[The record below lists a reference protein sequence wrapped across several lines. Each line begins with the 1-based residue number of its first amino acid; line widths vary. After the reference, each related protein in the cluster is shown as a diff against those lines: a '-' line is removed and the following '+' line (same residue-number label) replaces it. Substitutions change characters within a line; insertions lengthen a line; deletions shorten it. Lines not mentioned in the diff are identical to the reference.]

1 MIKSF
6 RLRLTVWYVTF
17 FSLLFVLFGVFFYG
31 VLARD
36 LAARLDETLSS
47 EVNTAASL
55 FEDELGEMHGDPFKA
70 ASEAVVEMRLRG
82 GRAAV
87 FAYGRLLAASGPVS
101 QPDFEALAA
110 QAEAAPAVDV
120 LLAAPR
126 IGRDGARAASHRMT
140 ANGRDYLILAVEPL
154 DAIAGDLRVVRRTF
168 WIALPLLIG
177 LAGIGGFLVATR
189 SLAPLNSMAA
199 QARQITGSNLDA
211 RLEIGDAAQELAVL
225 AASFNELLSRLDQSF
240 ETMRRFVADASHE
253 LRTPLSVIRG
263 EADVALSHDRGAAE
277 YRESLGIILDESR
290 RLSRLVDDLLNLAR
304 ADSRHTTLQ
313 VEEFYLNDLV
323 AECCRSVQTLAGAR
337 GIRLECPAE
346 EDVTIRGDEELLRR
360 LVMNLLDNA
369 IRYTPAGGRVS
380 ASLEVSG
387 PKILIRVSD
396 TGIGIPPEAAPH
408 VFDRFF
414 RADKARSRQDG
425 GFGLG
430 LAIVKWIA
438 ESHHGAVEL
447 TSTLGSGSAF
457 TVTLPR

>member
-1 MIKSF
+1 
-6 RLRLTVWYVTF
+6 
-17 FSLLFVLFGVFFYG
+17 
-31 VLARD
+31 
-36 LAARLDETLSS
+36 
-47 EVNTAASL
+47 
-55 FEDELGEMHGDPFKA
+55 
-70 ASEAVVEMRLRG
+70 
-82 GRAAV
+82 
-87 FAYGRLLAASGPVS
+87 
-101 QPDFEALAA
+101 
-110 QAEAAPAVDV
+110 
-120 LLAAPR
+120 
-126 IGRDGARAASHRMT
+126 
-140 ANGRDYLILAVEPL
+140 
-154 DAIAGDLRVVRRTF
+154 
-168 WIALPLLIG
+168 
-177 LAGIGGFLVATR
+177 
-189 SLAPLNSMAA
+189 
-199 QARQITGSNLDA
+199 
-211 RLEIGDAAQELAVL
+211 
-225 AASFNELLSRLDQSF
+225 
-240 ETMRRFVADASHE
+240 MRRFVADASHE

-387 PKILIRVSD
+387 PKVLIRVSD
-396 TGIGIPPEAAPH
+396 TGIGIPPETAPH

-447 TSTLGSGSAF
+447 SSTLGSGSAF